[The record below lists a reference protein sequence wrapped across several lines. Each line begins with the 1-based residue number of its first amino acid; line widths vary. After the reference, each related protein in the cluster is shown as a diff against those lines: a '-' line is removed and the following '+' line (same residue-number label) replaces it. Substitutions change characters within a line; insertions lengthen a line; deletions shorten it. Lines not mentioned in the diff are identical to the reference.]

1 MLTIK
6 DLSSA
11 KEMDTKEMTA
21 VRGGFDPFA
30 ILVDGST
37 SLNNK
42 VTDVD
47 QGFAFGFTQNNA
59 AAATNNQAIQGGNG
73 LAYAPVG
80 QNLSQYSDM
89 IVSGI
94 GNVSVG

>member
-1 MLTIK
+1 MLNIK

-11 KEMDTKEMTA
+11 KELDSKDMTA

-37 SLNNK
+37 GINSK
-42 VTDVD
+42 VADVNQLFQFD
-47 QGFAFGFTQNNA
+47 FAQNNA

-73 LAYAPVG
+73 LAYAPVN
-80 QNLSQYSDM
+80 QHISQSTNLSVFDVGNTS
-89 IVSGI
+89 VS
-94 GNVSVG
+94 